1 MHTDLLL
8 IIRVGD
14 FWHVN
19 TKVGEKGRHLKAKVV
34 TKKDLNLDLL
44 PPLIG
49 WQYHVS
55 GGKWESDPTM
65 ECSRE
70 VSPPCTEIIVELDGP
85 AKEKYPQM
93 AGSYFPVEGM
103 INRGRWVGS
112 YQQHTCNT

>member
-34 TKKDLNLDLL
+34 TKKDLNL

-65 ECSRE
+65 EWRSQPMEPTCDDVKVEFHPAAE
-70 VSPPCTEIIVELDGP
+70 VKLPD
-85 AKEKYPQM
+85 QW
-93 AGSYFPVEGM
+93 AGSYLPVEGKYS
-103 INRGRWVGS
+103 RGRPVGF
-112 YQQHTCNT
+112 